1 MPVQIG
7 GKLDAGFN
15 DPIGMLTDCH
25 RRMERFLDVLCNVGE
40 HARDRRLTQ
49 EETSAV
55 QTSLKYFR
63 EGGVR
68 HTADEEESLFPR
80 LRSAGAQQAL
90 STVEH
95 LEDEHREADHLHA
108 SVDRLYTEWIRAGA
122 LKAADRDALLAY
134 TRRLRD
140 LYAEHIRAEEQT
152 VFPAAA
158 QVLDAQAIAAMGEEF
173 RNRRQAK

>member
-25 RRMERFLDVLCNVGE
+25 RRIERFLDVLCNVAE
-40 HARDRRLTQ
+40 HARERRLTQ

-68 HTADEEESLFPR
+68 HTADEEQSLFPR
-80 LRSAGAQQAL
+80 LRTAAGEQAL
-90 STVEH
+90 SAVEH
-95 LEDEHREADHLHA
+95 LEKEHREADQHHA
-108 SVDRLYTEWIRAGA
+108 NADRIYSEWIRAGSISA
-122 LKAADRDALLAY
+122 SEHDDLLVS
-134 TRRLRD
+134 TRRLRE
-140 LYAEHIRAEEQT
+140 LYADHIRAEEQT
-152 VFPAAA
+152 VFPIAA
-158 QVLDAQAIAAMGEEF
+158 QVLDARAIAAIGEEF
-173 RNRRQAK
+173 RARRQAK

>member
-25 RRMERFLDVLCNVGE
+25 RRIERFLDILCNVGE

-55 QTSLKYFR
+55 QASLKYFR

-68 HTADEEESLFPR
+68 HTADEEQSLFPR

-95 LEDEHREADHLHA
+95 LEGEHREADHLHA
-108 SVDRLYTEWIRAGA
+108 DLDRLYTEWIRAGELNA
-122 LKAADRDALLAY
+122 GDRDALLAG
-134 TRRLRD
+134 TRRLRE
-140 LYAEHIRAEEQT
+140 LYADHIRAEEQT
-152 VFPAAA
+152 VFPVAA
-158 QVLDAQAIAAMGEEF
+158 QVLDPQAIAAIGEEF

>member
-25 RRMERFLDVLCNVGE
+25 RRIERFLDVLCSVGE

-55 QTSLKYFR
+55 QASLKYFR

-80 LRSAGAQQAL
+80 LRSVGAQQAL

-95 LEDEHREADHLHA
+95 LEGEHREADQLHGA
-108 SVDRLYTEWIRAGA
+108 VDRLYTEWIRAGE
-122 LKAADRDALLAY
+122 LKTADRDTLLAG
-134 TRRLRD
+134 TRRLRA
-140 LYAEHIRAEEQT
+140 LYADHIRAEEHT
-152 VFPAAA
+152 IFPVAA
-158 QVLDAQAIAAMGEEF
+158 QMLDPQAIAAMGEEF
-173 RNRRQAK
+173 RIRRQAK

>member
-7 GKLDAGFN
+7 GKLDSGFN

-25 RRMERFLDVLCNVGE
+25 RRIERFLDILCNIGE
-40 HARDRRLTQ
+40 HARDRRLMQ

-55 QTSLKYFR
+55 QASLKYFR

-68 HTADEEESLFPR
+68 HIADEEESLFPR
-80 LRSAGAQQAL
+80 LRSAAAAQAQHAI
-90 STVEH
+90 EH
-95 LEDEHREADHLHA
+95 LEGEHREADQLHA
-108 SVDRLYTEWIRAGA
+108 TVDRLYTDWIRAGELNA
-122 LKAADRDALLAY
+122 PDRETLLAG
-134 TRRLRD
+134 TRRLRE

-152 VFPAAA
+152 VFPVAA

-173 RNRRQAK
+173 RVRRQTK